1 MGALAVISAILGI
14 AGSAYGL
21 YQSYQNQKL
30 NENVSQKNFDL
41 QTQQYE
47 YQKELNEKV
56 MEREDTSFQRQ
67 RADLEAAGFSPLM
80 TAGGGASAAPMTASQ
95 APQQDLSGINEA
107 VKTQL
112 GAYNDIF
119 NRSMSRQQFALQA
132 RNQTAQLKMQI
143 AESELN
149 QKKMSLENDYLDE
162 KLKWEK
168 THGFRNDGWQ
178 KILTDIA
185 LKTLGVNDSSTI
197 TDVVNNIKESGTDL
211 VKNGFNGAVQQTKD
225 LFDKGL
231 EVASPVIDKV
241 APYAAAAASTAKD
254 KGTKT
259 FNYLALKQDKYILRN
274 NPDNKE
280 NRKDAFLHDPYLQKY
295 TTQKYFN
302 QAPNGLVEYY
312 AKNGK
317 LPQWYIDD
325 YEKYKKFWSD

>member
-1 MGALAVISAILGI
+1 MDFLTVASLLFSFASGI
-14 AGSAYGL
+14 YSL
-21 YQSYQNQKL
+21 YKTSENEDFNKEMAQN
-30 NENVSQKNFDL
+30 NFDL
-41 QTQQYE
+41 QTQQFE

-56 MEREDTSFQRQ
+56 MEREDNAFQRQ

-80 TAGGGASAAPMTASQ
+80 ITGGASATPLTSAQ
-95 APQQDLSGINEA
+95 APQFDMSGINDSL
-107 VKTQL
+107 KNMM

-119 NRSMSRQQFALQA
+119 NRGMNEKQFALQA

-149 QKKMSLENDYLDE
+149 RKKIALETDYLDE
-162 KLKWEK
+162 KLRWEK

-197 TDVVNNIKESGTDL
+197 PDVVNNIKEAGTDL

-231 EVASPVIDKV
+231 EIASPVIDKV
-241 APYAAAAASTAKD
+241 APYASAAASTAKD

-274 NPDNKE
+274 SPDNKE

-317 LPQWYIDD
+317 LPQWYLDD
-325 YEKYKKFWSD
+325 YEKYKKYWSD